1 MDLLPWV
8 WLVAYLRARPG
19 RVDTGSSMFGCPRC
33 LSVLVSDLVL
43 FIKISRTQW
52 WNRFNNFILYLK
64 DIIQIWKKTQPP
76 DSCATTSPEHAC
88 HHVTKI
94 PVPSHAICWGLFTSV
109 EPAPVHRTG
118 YQSIISCITLSQAER
133 VFFYACVRRSVGLVL

>member
-64 DIIQIWKKTQPP
+64 DIIQIWKKNSTSRFLCYYITGACMPPCDQDPRSLTCNLLGPFYIRGASPSPPYRLPINHLLHHTQPGWA
-76 DSCATTSPEHAC
+76 S
-88 HHVTKI
+88 
-94 PVPSHAICWGLFTSV
+94 
-109 EPAPVHRTG
+109 
-118 YQSIISCITLSQAER
+118 
-133 VFFYACVRRSVGLVL
+133 FFYACVRRSVGLVL